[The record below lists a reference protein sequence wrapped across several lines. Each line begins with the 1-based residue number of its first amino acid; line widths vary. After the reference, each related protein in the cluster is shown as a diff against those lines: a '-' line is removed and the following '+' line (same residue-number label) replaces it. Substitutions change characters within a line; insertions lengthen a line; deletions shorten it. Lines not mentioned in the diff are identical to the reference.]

1 MADESIHELTA
12 AYALD
17 ALDESDS
24 EAYERH
30 LAQCERCRDELAALS
45 GAAAALA
52 YAVDAPPPPPA
63 LRGRILDAARDERQN
78 VVPLRRRRPF
88 QLVAAAAA
96 VAACAAVAVGIWA
109 VTLDRSLSR
118 ERAARSAEARAAAIL
133 ADPAAHRIALAGR
146 PGALYVQRDGKAAL
160 VVQALPAAPN
170 DKTYEA
176 WVIRAGTAQR
186 AAIFRGGGRTIVAL
200 ERRVPRGSIVGVTLE
215 RAGGVD
221 APTSAPFVRAR
232 V

>member
-96 VAACAAVAVGIWA
+96 VAACAAIGLGVWA
-109 VTLDRSLSR
+109 GTLNNRLDRQQQLSAQR
-118 ERAARSAEARAAAIL
+118 AQVLAITGNPASRTIALQGGKGRLVVDQGGRAAL
-133 ADPAAHRIALAGR
+133 FFQQ
-146 PGALYVQRDGKAAL
+146 V
-160 VVQALPAAPN
+160 PAAPSG
-170 DKTYEA
+170 KTYEA
-176 WVIRAGTAQR
+176 WVIVGKKVQPAGL
-186 AAIFRGGGRTIVAL
+186 FRGGADTAVPL
-200 ERRVPRGSIVGVTLE
+200 EQTVPRGATVGVTVE
-215 RAGGVD
+215 RAGG
-221 APTSAPFVRAR
+221 ANA
-232 V
+232 